1 MAYNLSRFTHWLPRL
16 GAFAAL
22 GLAMLLS
29 SCTSSDPKIKGV
41 PGNLPSIS
49 LYGKARTP
57 PHSMARAD
65 YPFDS
70 SGNYVTAWAAE
81 GRSSAGPSDYRSSR
95 SHYESEDDP
104 PPRRKPTTTSRSSST
119 ARKSVSSSPPK
130 KKPSGSSSS
139 SSTTT
144 AKKSSGSSGGGSTK
158 HVVKSSDSL
167 WSLAKK
173 YGTTVEKIKSAN
185 GLKGT
190 NIRDGAALKIPK

>member
-1 MAYNLSRFTHWLPRL
+1 MAWNLNFSSLTPWLSRL
-16 GAFAAL
+16 GVLVTL
-22 GLAMLLS
+22 GLALLLS

-41 PGNLPSIS
+41 PSNLPNIAV
-49 LYGKARTP
+49 YGSSRTP
-57 PHSMARAD
+57 SHSMNRAD

-95 SHYESEDDP
+95 SHHDDDDDP
-104 PPRRKPTTTSRSSST
+104 PARRRTTTSSSSSS
-119 ARKSVSSSPPK
+119 RSKVSSSPPK
-130 KKPSGSSSS
+130 KSTGSTS
-139 SSTTT
+139 SSTA
-144 AKKSSGSSGGGSTK
+144 AKKKSSGSGSSGGGSTR
-158 HVVKSSDSL
+158 HVVKSGDSL
-167 WSLAKK
+167 WGLAKK